1 MSDKRMMLSSKNR
14 ISVIIATRNRAK
26 ALKNISLRSL
36 ARQTYRDFEVIVWDA
51 SDDDLSQ
58 KVVMGFKGK
67 NQSIDIKFFRA
78 PRKGL
83 ASQRNDAVNI
93 ALGEIVFF
101 IDDDSEVSPEGLD
114 SVLKEFDDSQ
124 VFGVGLS
131 LKSMGVNN
139 DSEKYSL
146 FRKVYCNIFKLYN
159 RYASFRK
166 IYPSGWNGMNSLFD
180 HPGEAQWLSGCSM
193 ACRKEIFNRFNFEER
208 LEKFGGYAFG
218 EDVQF
223 SSRLFMN
230 GMKMVIAEN
239 GYVIHHWVA
248 GDWLDDKSKVAA
260 RIYNHFIMW
269 KTVMFKHSKISILNF
284 TWSLIG
290 EIIYQFSMSL
300 YSRNTERIKGIKMGL
315 KAILNSSNSKV

>member
-1 MSDKRMMLSSKNR
+1 MNK
-14 ISVIIATRNRAK
+14 ISVIILTRNRVK

-36 ARQTYRDFEVIVWDA
+36 TKQTYRKFEVIVWDA

-67 NQSIDIKFFRA
+67 SQSINIKYFKA
-78 PRKGL
+78 PRKGI
-83 ASQRNDAVNI
+83 ASQRNDAVKT

-146 FRKVYCNIFKLYN
+146 FRKIYCNIFKLYN

-166 IYPSGWNGMNSLFD
+166 IYPSGWNGMNSFFD

-193 ACRKEIFNRFNFEER
+193 AYRKEIFNRFNFEER
-208 LEKFGGYAFG
+208 LEKFGGYTVND
-218 EDVQF
+218 DVQF

-230 GMKMVIAEN
+230 GMKMIIAEN
-239 GYVIHHWVA
+239 GYIIHHRVD
-248 GDWLDDKSKVAA
+248 GGRLDDKSKVAA
-260 RIYNHFIMW
+260 RIYNHFVMW
-269 KTVMFKHSKISILNF
+269 KTVIFKHSKISIFNF
-284 TWSLIG
+284 TWSLLG

-300 YSRNTERIKGIKMGL
+300 CSKNTERIKGIKMGL
-315 KAILNSSNSKV
+315 KAILNSPNNKV

>member
-1 MSDKRMMLSSKNR
+1 MILSSKNR

-36 ARQTYRDFEVIVWDA
+36 TKQTYRNFEVIVWDA

-67 NQSIDIKFFRA
+67 SQSIDIKFFKA
-78 PRKGL
+78 PRKGS
-83 ASQRNDAVNI
+83 ASQRNDAVNT
-93 ALGEIVFF
+93 ALGGIVFF
-101 IDDDSEVSPEGLD
+101 IDDDCEVSPNGLD
-114 SVLKEFDDSQ
+114 SVLKEFDDPQ

-131 LKSMGVNN
+131 LKNMGVNH

-146 FRKVYCNIFKLYN
+146 FRKIYCDIFKLYS

-166 IYPSGWNGMNSLFD
+166 IYPSGWHGMNSFFD
-180 HPGEAQWLSGCSM
+180 HPGEAQWLSGGSM
-193 ACRKEIFNRFNFEER
+193 AYRKEVFNKFNFEER
-208 LEKFGGYAFG
+208 LEKFSDYALG

-239 GYVIHHWVA
+239 GYVIHHGLA
-248 GDWLDDKSKVAA
+248 GIRFDGNKSEVAA
-260 RIYNHFIMW
+260 RIHNHFVMW
-269 KTVMFKHSKISILNF
+269 KTVIFKHSKISILSF

-300 YSRNTERIKGIKMGL
+300 CSKNTERIKGIKMGL
-315 KAILNSSNSKV
+315 KAILNSPNNKV

>member
-1 MSDKRMMLSSKNR
+1 MILSSKNR

-36 ARQTYRDFEVIVWDA
+36 ARQTYRNFEVIVWDA

-67 NQSIDIKFFRA
+67 SQSIDIKFFKA

-83 ASQRNDAVNI
+83 VSSRNDAVNT
-93 ALGEIVFF
+93 ALGGIVFF
-101 IDDDSEVSPEGLD
+101 IDDDCEVSPNGLD
-114 SVLKEFDDSQ
+114 SVLKEFDDPQ

-131 LKSMGVNN
+131 LKNMGVNH

-146 FRKVYCNIFKLYN
+146 FRKIYCDIFKLCN

-166 IYPSGWNGMNSLFD
+166 IYPSGWNGMNSFFD
-180 HPGEAQWLSGCSM
+180 HPGEAQWLSGGSM
-193 ACRKEIFNRFNFEER
+193 AYRKEVFNKFNFEER
-208 LEKFGGYAFG
+208 LEKFGGYAIG

-230 GMKMVIAEN
+230 GMKMIIAEN
-239 GYVIHHWVA
+239 GYIIHHYVA
-248 GDWLDDKSKVAA
+248 GGRLDDKSEVAA
-260 RIYNHFIMW
+260 RIYNHFVMW

-300 YSRNTERIKGIKMGL
+300 CLRNTERIKGIKMGL
-315 KAILNSSNSKV
+315 KAILNSPNNKV

>member
-1 MSDKRMMLSSKNR
+1 MSDKRMILSSKNR

-36 ARQTYRDFEVIVWDA
+36 MKQTYRNFEVIVWDA

-58 KVVMGFKGK
+58 KAAMGFKEK
-67 NQSIDIKFFRA
+67 NPSIDIKFFKA
-78 PRKGL
+78 PRKGS
-83 ASQRNDAVNI
+83 ASQRNDAVGT
-93 ALGEIVFF
+93 ALGGIVFF
-101 IDDDSEVSPEGLD
+101 IDDDCEVSPNGLD
-114 SVLKEFDDSQ
+114 SVLKEFDDPQ

-131 LKSMGVNN
+131 LKNMGVNH
-139 DSEKYSL
+139 DSEKFSL
-146 FRKVYCNIFKLYN
+146 FRKIYCDIFKLCS
-159 RYASFRK
+159 RHASFRK
-166 IYPSGWNGMNSLFD
+166 IYSSGWHGMNSFLD
-180 HPGEAQWLSGCSM
+180 HPGEAQWLSGGSM
-193 ACRKEIFNRFNFEER
+193 AYRKEVFNKFNFEER
-208 LEKFGGYAFG
+208 LEKFSDYALG

-248 GDWLDDKSKVAA
+248 GVRFDDKLKVAA

-290 EIIYQFSMSL
+290 EIIYQLSMSL
-300 YSRNTERIKGIKMGL
+300 YSKNTERIKGIKMGL
-315 KAILNSSNSKV
+315 KAILNSSNNKV